1 MRSRAY
7 DECIAYIEDDLALGK
22 NYDVSVQNQLSEI
35 LGAAYF
41 EKEDYAAA
49 ASFFRLSTAGGD
61 VTVSAM
67 RDYAVSL
74 GRLGDINAADEV
86 LQRMVDAGADGDV
99 LDYVQAEVSYAKKD
113 YLAAESGFQ
122 SVLDQTEDPVLQ
134 KRALRSLAEVYR
146 DCSGLART
154 GSSPIANP
162 ATKEAELLANGIT
175 EFGLRYDST
184 LWEMLALAYFEA
196 YHIDPD
202 VPSDY
207 LRRSAEC
214 FNLVIEQGVVKD
226 YLYTNL
232 YSIYYEQG
240 DYEAAEQSLKDY
252 ENAFP
257 NDYTP
262 HALRTMLLI
271 TIENEKS
278 QGARNYQPAQ
288 EEFEVAGSMLT
299 SSDDTTYYQQAESLI
314 EQLKENGWL

>member
-1 MRSRAY
+1 
-7 DECIAYIEDDLALGK
+7 
-22 NYDVSVQNQLSEI
+22 
-35 LGAAYF
+35 
-41 EKEDYAAA
+41 
-49 ASFFRLSTAGGD
+49 
-61 VTVSAM
+61 M

-99 LDYVQAEVSYAKKD
+99 LDYVQAEVSYAQKD

-184 LWEMLALAYFEA
+184 LLEMLALAYFEA